1 MHTRLRALNLSAS
14 AIRQRLAQVS
24 MGGSWASSQPAEV
37 QHNLRNFWFDGL
49 FASAND
55 AILLT
60 YLTLYILALGA
71 SEVQIGLMSSL
82 GSLAATLVLLPGALM
97 VERLGYRK
105 RIVVATG
112 GIGARIMILLMVLAP
127 FVVQGPGLVA
137 LAIGLEVVRQALG
150 NIALPAWVS
159 LSGDIVP
166 MAWRGRYFASRNI
179 VMSLANILIVILTG
193 QMITR
198 MDQPGGY
205 QVALG
210 LAFGFGITS
219 AYFFSR
225 LKEPPMQPF
234 PAKET
239 PTQPVPAEEPPVQP
253 APAKETP
260 TQLVPAEEP
269 VQKPRALLSRALISR
284 ELFRPLLENRLLLM
298 FCLSAALWNFALN
311 ISGPFFS
318 VYQAKVLMLT
328 PATIGLLAT
337 VSSLSGLPAQRII
350 GPLTDR
356 LGPRRV
362 QLITGFLIPLLPIG
376 WLFVTRAD
384 WAPWQ
389 ITLINLA
396 GGFLWAGYSLASFNM
411 LLALMPAE
419 QRARLTALYQV
430 IVTISLAAGA
440 AVGGVLVSTWGY
452 AAVFVASALLRWAA
466 AIIFAKHVK

>member
-1 MHTRLRALNLSAS
+1 MKSPLHVLRHSAS
-14 AIRQRLAQVS
+14 ILRQRTAHVS
-24 MGGSWASSQPAEV
+24 LGGSWALSQPPDV

-112 GIGARIMILLMVLAP
+112 GIGGRMGLAP

-234 PAKET
+234 
-239 PTQPVPAEEPPVQP
+239 
-253 APAKETP
+253 PAKETP

-384 WAPWQ
+384 WAPAQ

-411 LLALMPAE
+411 LLALMPPE